1 MVEVVIADAIRT
13 PLGKRNGWL
22 REQHPVKLGSHVV
35 RALLERSGLDKS
47 EVDHVIFG
55 CVSQVAEQTL
65 NVARNIVL
73 DAELPMEILRPNSS
87 DQLVFVAKFRPIEM
101 S

>member
-35 RALLERSGLDKS
+35 RALLKRSGLDNDRS
-47 EVDHVIFG
+47 RPCDLWLRQSSHGTDPQRCPQCRSG
-55 CVSQVAEQTL
+55 CRASHGNPPTEQ
-65 NVARNIVL
+65 
-73 DAELPMEILRPNSS
+73 
-87 DQLVFVAKFRPIEM
+87 
-101 S
+101 